1 MKQTTS
7 EPTGNSALTNA
18 MVRNPKS
25 PATRSPRVS
34 VVTAAHNVA
43 DFIGG
48 TLDSVIGQTLADT
61 EIIVV
66 DDGSTN
72 STAEIVSSFSD
83 PRIRLISI
91 ANRGVSGARNR
102 GLAECRSPYVLFLDG
117 DDLLTSDALE
127 RMTAALDANA
137 RAVAAVSLLRKINL
151 TGDPIGGLPD
161 PSRLPRDN
169 VLHHL
174 VARNFIVNGGAI
186 CMRTDAVRAVG
197 GFDPRLK
204 FGEDWDL
211 WCRMAA
217 LGTFVM
223 LPDLVSV
230 LYRVRES
237 GANVQLGGTVLEP
250 NFEAVEAIFSRPEI
264 RTHFSTEEL
273 LRQRRLAELNAYW
286 SAARNALVQR
296 RTVQF
301 LIYLGVGLWR
311 YPDSLLQGKLI
322 ARYVAGAFQT
332 SRP

>member
-1 MKQTTS
+1 
-7 EPTGNSALTNA
+7 
-18 MVRNPKS
+18 
-25 PATRSPRVS
+25 
-34 VVTAAHNVA
+34 VVTAARNVA
-43 DFIGG
+43 DFIRG
-48 TLDSVIGQTLADT
+48 TLDSVIGQTIADI

-66 DDGSTN
+66 DDGSTD
-72 STAEIVSSFSD
+72 STAEIVSSFVD
-83 PRIRLISI
+83 ARIRLISI

-102 GLAECRSPYVLFLDG
+102 GLAECRAPYVLFLDG
-117 DDLLTSDALE
+117 DDLLTPDALE
-127 RMTAALDANA
+127 QMAAALDANA
-137 RAVAAVSLLRKINL
+137 RAVAAVSLLRKINM
-151 TGDPIGGLPD
+151 TGDPIGGPPD
-161 PSRLPRDN
+161 PARLPRDN

-230 LYRVRES
+230 LYRVRET
-237 GANVQLGGTVLEP
+237 GANVQLAGTVFEP
-250 NFEAVEAIFSRPEI
+250 NFEAVEAVFSRPEI

-273 LRQRRLAELNAYW
+273 LRRRRLAELNVYW
-286 SAARNALVQR
+286 SEARNALVQR
-296 RTVQF
+296 KTMRF
-301 LIYLGVGLWR
+301 LVYLGVGLWR
-311 YPDSLLQGKLI
+311 YPDSLLQGRLI

-332 SRP
+332 SRS